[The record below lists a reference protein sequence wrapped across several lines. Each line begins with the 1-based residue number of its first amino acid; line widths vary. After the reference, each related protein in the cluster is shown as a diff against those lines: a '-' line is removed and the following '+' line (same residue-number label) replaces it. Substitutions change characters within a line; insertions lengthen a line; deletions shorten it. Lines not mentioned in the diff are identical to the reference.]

1 MVSLSCTRFLASF
14 SLKLRAQRQRSLTAS
29 LIVTLLASALAGQT
43 ATPTH
48 KSTKPQA
55 PKPKPSPQ
63 EVLQQ
68 HYDAARTFQLGGD
81 SEHAASE
88 YSAFLVGALNE
99 EANGYFHLGQ
109 PDKASHLFQE
119 AIRLSKNDPN
129 VLLDY
134 AQMRFQQGNLTEAR
148 TLAEQ
153 AAQGA
158 PDSARMHT
166 LLGQILFAQ
175 KDYNGAREHL
185 EQAVVATPT
194 FDIGY
199 LLGLDYIRLNDLT
212 RARLVF
218 DDMARGLGET
228 AQIHI
233 FFGHAYGEGEW
244 EALDSAVQEF
254 KKAIAIDP
262 KAPKA
267 HYFLALAY
275 LDRDGESGFAQV
287 VPELQAELRINPDDA
302 RSHYLLGYIATKQ
315 HDPKT
320 AEVELRRAAELDP
333 RNPDPLIYLGQIYAD
348 ADRDAEAEAAMRKAL
363 SLAGNASTNDFLIG
377 RAHYVLGRVLLK
389 AGKKEEGQQEL
400 MASKDIRDK
409 MSRPDQAKDPKDHK
423 DPELASLSQSP
434 ETKQPGANAPPP
446 LAPDQQKQL
455 QDYLDSL
462 KPAIADAYNNLGVLQ
477 AGKKDFAGA
486 TDDFRNAGEWNAALE
501 TLDRN
506 WGMAAF
512 YASQYEQAAAPLSR
526 QLEKQPDDVRVRA
539 ALGLSYF
546 MTQNFGKA
554 IETLKPIQSQV
565 DVDPGLSYAYAVSI
579 LKMGDYNEGIRRLKA
594 LGEGSDKSADIHMLL
609 GEAYADQ
616 HEYDTALQEYRKSIA
631 IDPNRAQTHYFAGVA
646 LIRQGNPKDAVEE
659 LRTALKLN
667 PTDTPTKY
675 HLAFAL
681 IQIQQ
686 KTEAQALLQQV
697 LTQDPNYADA
707 YYELG
712 KLQLEQGD
720 AKAAITS
727 LEAGT
732 KASPDSDYIHYQL
745 AMAYRRDLRS
755 ADAEREIKLYQA
767 LKNRQRGRDAQQ
779 TN

>member
-1 MVSLSCTRFLASF
+1 LLPWIVLLFASF
-14 SLKLRAQRQRSLTAS
+14 LHGQVAS
-29 LIVTLLASALAGQT
+29 PA
-43 ATPTH
+43 H
-48 KSTKPQA
+48 KPATKPPTQKA
-55 PKPKPSPQ
+55 KPSQQ

-68 HYDAARTFQLGGD
+68 HYDAARTFQLSGD
-81 SEHAASE
+81 NEHAAAE
-88 YSAFLVGALNE
+88 YSAFLVSALRE

-109 PDKASHLFQE
+109 ADKAALLFE
-119 AIRLSKNDPN
+119 DALRLSKSDTGT
-129 VLLDY
+129 LLDY
-134 AQMRFQQGNLTEAR
+134 AQMRFQQDKLSEAR
-148 TLAEQ
+148 SLAEQ
-153 AAQGA
+153 AAQIS
-158 PDSARMHT
+158 PDNARMHT
-166 LLGQILFAQ
+166 LLGEILFAQ
-175 KDYNGAREHL
+175 KDYKAAREHL

-199 LLGLDYIRLNDLT
+199 LLGLNYIRLNDLT

-218 DDMARGLGET
+218 DDMAKGLGDT

-233 FFGHAYGEGEW
+233 VFGRAYGEGEY
-244 EALDSAVQEF
+244 EALDNAVQEF

-262 KAPKA
+262 KAAKA

-287 VPELQAELRINPDDA
+287 IPELQAELKINPEDA

-333 RNPDPLIYLGQIYAD
+333 KNPDPLIYLGQIYAD

-389 AGKKEEGQQEL
+389 AGKKEEGQREL
-400 MASKDIRDK
+400 IASKDIRDK

-423 DPELASLSQSP
+423 DPELANLSQGP
-434 ETKQPGANAPPP
+434 DGKQSGANAPPL

-462 KPAIADAYNNLGVLQ
+462 KPAIADAYNNLGVIE
-477 AGKKDFAGA
+477 AGKKDFTAA
-486 TDDFRNAGEWNAALE
+486 ADNFRNAGEWRPSLE

-512 YASQYEQAAAPLSR
+512 YANKYEEATGPLGR
-526 QLEKQPDDVRVRA
+526 QLERQPDDLRVRA

-554 IETLKPIQSQV
+554 IEVLKPIQSQV
-565 DVDPGLSYAYAVSI
+565 DGDPGLSYAYAVSV

-594 LGEGSDKSADIHMLL
+594 LGDGSDKSADIHMLL

-616 HEYDTALQEYRKSIA
+616 HEYDTALQEYHKSIA

-646 LIRQGNPKDAVEE
+646 LIRQGNPKEAVDE

-681 IQIQQ
+681 IQVQQ
-686 KTEAQALLQQV
+686 KSEAQTLLQQV
-697 LTQDPNYADA
+697 LQQDPNYADA

-732 KASPDSDYIHYQL
+732 KANPDSDYIHYQL
-745 AMAYRRDLRS
+745 AMAYRRDSRS

>member
-1 MVSLSCTRFLASF
+1 M
-14 SLKLRAQRQRSLTAS
+14 
-29 LIVTLLASALAGQT
+29 
-43 ATPTH
+43 
-48 KSTKPQA
+48 
-55 PKPKPSPQ
+55 
-63 EVLQQ
+63 QQ
-68 HYDAARTFQLGGD
+68 HYDAARTFQLSGD
-81 SEHAASE
+81 NDHAAIE
-88 YSAFLVGALNE
+88 FSAFLTSALRQM
-99 EANGYFHLGQ
+99 ASGYFRLGQ
-109 PDKASHLFQE
+109 VDKAAQLFDD
-119 AIRLSKNDPN
+119 ALRVSKNDAE

-134 AQMRFQQGNLTEAR
+134 ADLKFRQDKLTEAR
-148 TLAEQ
+148 SLAEE
-153 AAQGA
+153 AAKVA

-166 LLGQILFAQ
+166 LLGQICAAQ
-175 KDYNGAREHL
+175 NDYKAAREHL

-194 FDIGY
+194 FEIGY
-199 LLGLDYIRLNDLT
+199 LLGITYIHLNDMT

-228 AQIHI
+228 PQLHI
-233 FFGHAYGEGEW
+233 YFGRAYGQGEW
-244 EALDSAVQEF
+244 EALDNAVQEF

-287 VPELQAELRINPDDA
+287 VPELQAELKINPDDA

-315 HDPKT
+315 HDPKA
-320 AEVELRRAAELDP
+320 AEPELRRSAELDP

-363 SLAGNASTNDFLIG
+363 TLAGNASPNDFLIG

-400 MASKDIRDK
+400 LASKNIRDK
-409 MSRPDQAKDPKDHK
+409 MSRPDQVKDPKDHK
-423 DPELASLSQSP
+423 DPELASLSQTP
-434 ETKQPGANAPPP
+434 ETRQPGSGVPPP
-446 LAPDQQKQL
+446 LAPDQQKQV
-455 QDYLDSL
+455 QDYLDTL
-462 KPAIADAYNNLGVLQ
+462 KPAIADAYNNLGVIQ
-477 AGKKDFAGA
+477 AGRKDFAA
-486 TDDFRNAGEWNAALE
+486 AADNFRQAGEWNPALE

-512 YASQYEQAAAPLSR
+512 YANEYEQATGPLSR
-526 QLEKQPDDVRVRA
+526 QLEKQPDDVRLRA

-546 MTQNFGKA
+546 MTQNFGKTVD
-554 IETLKPIQSQV
+554 TLKPIQTQV
-565 DVDPGLSYAYAVSI
+565 DGDPGLSYAYAVSI
-579 LKMGDYNEGIRRLKA
+579 LKLGDYNEGIRRLKA

-616 HEYDTALQEYRKSIA
+616 HEYDPALQEYRKSLA

-686 KTEAQALLQQV
+686 KAEAQTLLQEV
-697 LTQDPNYADA
+697 LQQDPNYADA

-720 AKAAITS
+720 AKAAIAS

-745 AMAYRRDLRS
+745 AMAYRRDSRS

-767 LKNRQRGRDAQQ
+767 LKNRQRGRDAPQS
-779 TN
+779 N